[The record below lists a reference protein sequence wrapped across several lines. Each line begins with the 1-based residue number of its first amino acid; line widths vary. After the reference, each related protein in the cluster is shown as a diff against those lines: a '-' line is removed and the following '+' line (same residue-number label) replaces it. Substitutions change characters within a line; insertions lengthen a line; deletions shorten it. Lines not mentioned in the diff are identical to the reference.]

1 MEKKYKILIVDDD
14 ADLRS
19 IYAEVFKTEGF
30 KVMEAQDGLDGIDKA
45 IANVPDVILT
55 GIIMPKMDG
64 FGLKD
69 ALSKNV
75 ATSHIPVVMSS
86 HMGREED
93 RKKAEEV
100 EVKDFFVAGMVTPK
114 EVVARVLNLF
124 SLVKYELK
132 LNINA
137 GDVSSLTKD
146 LNLKTDFSCSN
157 CGEDLVLNIE
167 IVDRERREFKGRIL
181 CPRCDS
187 VKME

>member
-14 ADLRS
+14 ADSRS
-19 IYAEVFKTEGF
+19 LYAEVFKAEGF
-30 KVMEAQDGLDGIDKA
+30 KVVEAEDGLDGIDKA

-75 ATSHIPVVMSS
+75 ATSNIPVVMSS

-93 RKKAEEV
+93 RKKADEAGI
-100 EVKDFFVAGMVTPK
+100 KDFFVAGMVTPK
-114 EVVARVLNLF
+114 EVVTRVISLF
-124 SLVKYELK
+124 DLVKYKLK
-132 LNINA
+132 LNING
-137 GDVSSLTKD
+137 GDISRLTRDLKLKD
-146 LNLKTDFSCSN
+146 DFSCVN

-167 IVDRERREFKGRIL
+167 VTNKERREFTGRIICL
-181 CPRCDS
+181 RCDS
-187 VKME
+187 GQAE

>member
-1 MEKKYKILIVDDD
+1 MEKKYKILLVDDD
-14 ADLRS
+14 ADSRG
-19 IYAEVFKTEGF
+19 IYAEVFKTSGF
-30 KVMEAQDGLDGIDKA
+30 SVIEAVDGLDGINKA
-45 IANVPDVILT
+45 IANVPDVIFT

-75 ATSHIPVVMSS
+75 ATSNIPVVMSS

-93 RKKAEEV
+93 RKKADDAG
-100 EVKDFFVAGMVTPK
+100 VKDFFVAGMITPK

-124 SLVKYELK
+124 SLVKYKLK

-137 GDVSSLTKD
+137 GDISRLTRELKLKD
-146 LNLKTDFSCSN
+146 DFSCPE

-167 IVDRERREFKGRIL
+167 MTNKERKEFTGRII

-187 VKME
+187 GQTE